1 MRIRPEEAMA
11 IVVDYQEKL
20 IPVIH
25 DFETVVKNSQIL
37 LEGLKELE
45 VPMVI
50 SQQYT
55 KGLGETIAPIRDVV
69 GEAGTME
76 KTTFSLW
83 QTEEI
88 RRAIT
93 ETGRKKVILCGVE
106 AHICVLQTAID
117 LLAEEYEVY
126 LVQDCIGSRKPNDKK
141 FACKRAM
148 QEGAWLTTY
157 EAVLYELTMGAKN
170 PHFKAISKLTK

>member
-1 MRIRPEEAMA
+1 MRIRPEEAIA

-25 DFETVVKNSQIL
+25 EQETVVQHTKIL

-45 VPMVI
+45 VPMII

-55 KGLGETIAPIRDVV
+55 KGLGETIAPIREVV
-69 GEAGTME
+69 GEEKAFE

-83 QTEEI
+83 QTEDI

-117 LLAEEYEVY
+117 LLAEEYQVY

-148 QEGAWLTTY
+148 QEGAFLTTY
-157 EAVLYELTMGAKN
+157 EAMLYELTIGAKN
-170 PHFKAISKLTK
+170 PHFKAISELTK